1 MNFEIDNLLI
11 TGNGFDMD
19 LGLQTSYKSFV
30 KSDEWNRMRNK
41 RKKENPHYSLIDFIE
56 EASIRDEKWND
67 LEGTMLEYV
76 LPNRDANFVN
86 NVEEDK
92 EDYAAICKTLVEYL
106 CNLFWKPKP
115 IVVAEHMSK
124 SFAGQLFS
132 DFFDPLFG
140 PDRNVL
146 YTFNYTPLEIIYS
159 NVNGF
164 PTTAEYYN
172 VHGFISREDFLK
184 KTYDGSSIILGIMT
198 DKVIAPGYSFLIKSN
213 HPNYKKILSNIE
225 HDLIYARNV
234 IIFGHS
240 LNEIDF
246 GYFLSYFKNIEIN
259 VKKERKLT
267 IVTKDDESKK
277 SIITNIEKMGVSY
290 GDICNH
296 TNVEF
301 IHTDKKRSEKTSL

>member
-1 MNFEIDNLLI
+1 MNYEIDYLLI

-30 KSDEWNRMRNK
+30 MSDEWKRMRNK
-41 RKKENPHYSLIDFIE
+41 RKRENPHYSLIDFIE

-76 LPNRDANFVN
+76 LPNKDGNFVN

-92 EDYAAICKTLVEYL
+92 EDYVAICKTLVEYL
-106 CNLFWKPKP
+106 CNLFWEPEP
-115 IVVAEHMSK
+115 IVVANNMSE
-124 SFAGQLFS
+124 SFAGKLLS
-132 DFFDPLFG
+132 DFFDPLFA

-172 VHGFISREDFLK
+172 VHGYISREDFLK
-184 KTYDGSSIILGIMT
+184 KTYDGSSIILGIMAENE
-198 DKVIAPGYSFLIKSN
+198 IAPGYSFLIKSN
-213 HPNYKKILSNIE
+213 RSNYKKIFSNIKR
-225 HDLIYARNV
+225 DLIYARNV

-240 LNEIDF
+240 LNKIDF
-246 GYFLSYFKNIEIN
+246 GYFIGYFKNLEIN
-259 VKKERKLT
+259 VEKERRLT
-267 IVTKDDESKK
+267 IVTKDNESEKC
-277 SIITNIEKMGVSY
+277 IITNIEKMGISY
-290 GDICNH
+290 SDICNN

-301 IHTDKKRSEKTSL
+301 IHTDKKRCEEKI